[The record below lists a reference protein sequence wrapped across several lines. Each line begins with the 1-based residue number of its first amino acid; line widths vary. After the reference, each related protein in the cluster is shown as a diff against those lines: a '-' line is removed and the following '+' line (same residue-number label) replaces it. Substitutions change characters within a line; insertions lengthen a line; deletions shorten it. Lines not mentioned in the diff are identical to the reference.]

1 MTDSDLYQ
9 QVVADIAGLEEQI
22 SELQSQLAELEQL
35 RERVDE
41 LDARTD
47 MMQLVE
53 DSDDLDARGR
63 SIRLLQHM
71 QRKADRNGLSRI
83 RLTHENAVE
92 ALHYPDLD
100 RTTIYTDLRRCARLV
115 GDQELCWY
123 ESADAGATDE
133 AAVVVDYDA
142 FRAAAA
148 AGAVDPDVVFSTAH
162 GEEV

>member
-1 MTDSDLYQ
+1 MSDELYQ
-9 QVVADIAGLEEQI
+9 QVVADIAALEEQI
-22 SELQSQLAELEQL
+22 DELQTRLDELEQL

-63 SIRLLQHM
+63 SVRLLQHM

-83 RLTHENAVE
+83 RLNHEAAVE

-115 GDQELCWY
+115 GDKELCWY
-123 ESADAGATDE
+123 ESADAGTTDQ
-133 AAVVVDYDA
+133 AALVLDYDQ

-148 AGAVDPDVVFSTAH
+148 AGSVDPDVVFSTAST
-162 GEEV
+162 EEV